1 MFSGDIERD
10 QLPEIVQPHWENF
23 TYKNMNLVTYDEE

>member
-10 QLPEIVQPHWENF
+10 QWLEMGSEEKLFLPLHKNF
-23 TYKNMNLVTYDEE
+23 FK

>member
-10 QLPEIVQPHWENF
+10 QWLEMGSGEKLFLPLPKNF
-23 TYKNMNLVTYDEE
+23 FK

>member
-10 QLPEIVQPHWENF
+10 QWHEIDSVKSLAGAVLEKHSTSGVF
-23 TYKNMNLVTYDEE
+23 

>member
-10 QLPEIVQPHWENF
+10 QWHEMSYEDKKKLLADLGKFRMI
-23 TYKNMNLVTYDEE
+23 